1 MIAAAAA
8 MWQPESSRLALL
20 AQGLVRM
27 TIAHREHRAGL
38 RCEVLARCGRS
49 PLSVEPNDGAQPVTI
64 LRDKYGKKVRHH
76 LRRRGDQ
83 SFDRELGRNLANL
96 CKPLCRWEKPVAEAR
111 LCLSGRVYI
120 AS

>member
-1 MIAAAAA
+1 

-20 AQGLVRM
+20 TLNLVRM
-27 TIAHREHRAGL
+27 TIAHRGHRAGL
-38 RCEVLARCGRS
+38 RCEVLARCRRS
-49 PLSVEPNDGAQPVTI
+49 PLSIEPNDDAQPVTI

-83 SFDRELGRNLANL
+83 FFDGELGRNLANL
-96 CKPLCRWEKPVAEAR
+96 CKPLRRREKPVAEAR